1 MFFVFSCVVTKAQHT
16 NDSTVKTNT
25 IDSAAVID
33 SLLKDLQKDG
43 LLLVPKKSYLA
54 AGLSF
59 LNNNVYLGRKDSV
72 NIPYIIPDLA
82 YYFKS
87 GFYLE
92 GSLSYVISSSQSRI
106 DLATFEAGY
115 RFTAKNYSGEATA
128 SKFFYN
134 SQSTNVKVRSKRQAL
149 LIIIVIILDSL
160 HQRLRLHLIL
170 VLKQIL
176 LVNLV

>member
-1 MFFVFSCVVTKAQHT
+1 MITFTRITLICVFVFSCVVTKAQQT
-16 NDSTVKTNT
+16 NDSTVKTVT

-59 LNNNVYLGRKDSV
+59 LNNNVYLGRKDSI
-72 NIPYIIPDLA
+72 NIPYITPDLA

-92 GSLSYVISSSQSRI
+92 GSLSYVISSSQNRI
-106 DLATFEAGY
+106 DAVIFSGGY
-115 RFTAKNYSGEATA
+115 NFI
-128 SKFFYN
+128 SKIYR
-134 SQSTNVKVRSKRQAL
+134 RSYCQ
-149 LIIIVIILDSL
+149 
-160 HQRLRLHLIL
+160 
-170 VLKQIL
+170 
-176 LVNLV
+176 